1 MTGSLTTR
9 IGWAVGLALATALVI
24 LVRAGAEAALVAL
37 FGALAAGVAA
47 IRPDP
52 ALPAA
57 APVGGDTPIEPFL
70 DAIASPVLLV
80 SAGRVASANR
90 AARALLGGHIVGED
104 VRVALRHPTA
114 AARLAEEASA
124 LPDQPVELA
133 GFGQRDERWLMHVTP
148 VGPATRLVQLVDE
161 TGSHAAERMRTD
173 FVANASH
180 ELRTPL
186 ASILGYVETLAD
198 VAGDDPAIRNRFLRI
213 ILDEARR
220 MQRLV
225 EDLISLSRIEA
236 EKHRRPTAPV
246 DLAALVA
253 EVCDELRRAGHPRAA
268 DLACRTEPD
277 LPPVAADRPQLSQ
290 LLHNLAGNALKYG
303 RPDTP
308 VTLAV
313 AAGERRT
320 VTLSVAD
327 EGEGIA
333 PEHVP
338 RLTERFYRVDAG
350 RSRAMGGTGL
360 GLAIVKHIV
369 EHHRGR
375 LDIASRVGAG
385 TTVTVTLPAI
395 AAPIVTPPLG
405 PAVMKP

>member
-1 MTGSLTTR
+1 MTGSLRAR
-9 IGWAVGLALATALVI
+9 IGWVAGLALATALVV
-24 LVRAGAEAALVAL
+24 LVRAGVEAALVAL
-37 FGALAAGVAA
+37 AGALAAGVAA
-47 IRPDP
+47 VRPDP
-52 ALPAA
+52 PAPAA
-57 APVGGDTPIEPFL
+57 VPTPGVAPIEPLF

-80 SAGRVASANR
+80 TSARVASANR

-104 VRVALRHPTA
+104 VRVALRHPAA
-114 AARLAEEASA
+114 AARLADEASA
-124 LPDQPVELA
+124 LPDQPPDPPVELA
-133 GFGQRDERWLMHVTP
+133 GFGRLDERWLMHVTP
-148 VGPATRLVQLVDE
+148 VGAGTRLVQLVDE

-198 VAGDDPAIRNRFLRI
+198 VAGEDPAIRNRFLRI

-236 EKHRRPTAPV
+236 EKHRRPTDPV
-246 DLAALVA
+246 DLGTLVA
-253 EVCDELRRAGHPRAA
+253 DICDEIRRAGHPRAA
-268 DLACRTEPD
+268 DLHCRTEPD

-308 VTLAV
+308 VMLAV
-313 AAGERRT
+313 AAGERQT
-320 VTLSVAD
+320 VVLSVAD

-385 TTVTVTLPAI
+385 TTVTVTLPAVI
-395 AAPIVTPPLG
+395 
-405 PAVMKP
+405 KP